1 MIYLQLFWV
10 YFKIGLF
17 GFGGGYAMLSL
28 IQHEVVEKHAWLTDT
43 QFTDI
48 VAISQMTPGPV
59 GINSA
64 TYIGYVA
71 SGSVWGSVIATFS
84 VCLPSFVLMLVV
96 SRLLIKYKQNRWI
109 EALFSGLRPA
119 IVGLIAAAALSLM
132 TKENFPDLKSIALC
146 AGAFLAVR
154 YLKVHPIL
162 MIVLAGVIGFFF
174 FKPESSKDSKP
185 LVQLERSFDPAFKRV
200 GQLVKEV
207 DAGELLNAVDGNS
220 ERVERLKRTFVFE

>member
-28 IQHEVVEKHAWLTDT
+28 IQHEVVDKHAWLTDT

-71 SGSVWGSVIATFS
+71 SGNVWGSVIATFS

-96 SRLLIKYKQNRWI
+96 SRMLMKYKENRWVD
-109 EALFSGLRPA
+109 AVFSGLRPA

-132 TKENFPDLKSIALC
+132 GPQNFPNYKSVILC
-146 AGAFLAVR
+146 VAAFVIVK
-154 YLKVHPIL
+154 YLKVHPIV
-162 MIVLAGVIGFFF
+162 MIILAGVAGFFF
-174 FKPESSKDSKP
+174 FKPAHEPSKP
-185 LVQLERSFDPAFKRV
+185 LVQFERPLHDVFD
-200 GQLVKEV
+200 GIGESVKEINACEFFYAV
-207 DAGELLNAVDGNS
+207 HRNGEA
-220 ERVERLKRTFVFE
+220 

>member
-28 IQHEVVEKHAWLTDT
+28 IQHEVVDKHAWLTDT

-71 SGSVWGSVIATFS
+71 SGNVWGSALATFS
-84 VCLPSFVLMLVV
+84 VCLPSFILMLLV
-96 SRLLIKYKQNRWI
+96 SHLLMKYKQNRWV
-109 EALFSGLRPA
+109 EAVFSALRPA
-119 IVGLIAAAALSLM
+119 IVGLIAAAALTLM
-132 TKENFPDLKSIALC
+132 NNQNFPDYKSIIIC
-146 AGAFLAVR
+146 VGAFVIVK
-154 YLKVHPIL
+154 YFKVHPIL
-162 MIVLAGVIGFFF
+162 MIIMAGVIGFFF
-174 FKPESSKDSKP
+174 LHPKNDPTVP
-185 LVQLERSFDPAFKRV
+185 LVNDKDINIENYTTLLEPIRDGIIGFDAFF
-200 GQLVKEV
+200 
-207 DAGELLNAVDGNS
+207 N
-220 ERVERLKRTFVFE
+220 